1 MKYPI
6 GIQTFEKIREGEYL
20 YVDKTRYIV
29 DFRKKKMS
37 YVFLN
42 RPKGFGKSLFA
53 STLQAYFDGRKELFE
68 GLAIADYERNWKKY
82 PVFLFD
88 MSGAKHMNASELAGY
103 FDIILRPYE
112 KIYGAEDYENTPYKR
127 LIGLVER
134 AHEQTGQKAVV
145 IIDEYDAPLLGAVH
159 EKENLKSLRLIM
171 QNFYSL
177 TIALYRYHA

>member
-1 MKYPI
+1 
-6 GIQTFEKIREGEYL
+6 
-20 YVDKTRYIV
+20 
-29 DFRKKKMS
+29 
-37 YVFLN
+37 
-42 RPKGFGKSLFA
+42 
-53 STLQAYFDGRKELFE
+53 
-68 GLAIADYERNWKKY
+68 
-82 PVFLFD
+82 

-112 KIYGAEDYENTPYKR
+112 KIYGAEDYENTPNKR

-171 QNFYSL
+171 QNFYSPL
-177 TIALYRYHA
+177 KKLDLHLEFTFITGVTKFPQYSIFSGLNNLENISIFDQYSAICESV